1 MEKKLVLAIEKLTAI
16 EEFARDL
23 REYLESSLD
32 VSKDVSAPSPT
43 KVEEKPVKEVVK
55 AVEEPVQEDD
65 LQSAIDEYGLNDLSL
80 AEIKEFLDSATSP
93 VEYNKKAK
101 KVETL
106 VPILAKAIIDGLIPL
121 DDDEEAEEEVAEEDD
136 EEVEVPT
143 EEEDEEDLTVAD
155 IEKMTLKELL
165 ELASE
170 NELEVPVKIKKDV
183 KAVRELII
191 ETFFADEDTEEEVE
205 EEETEEYSEEEDT
218 VDISP
223 ERKEAEAKIAG
234 EIEQKYGAKKLTI
247 KHMKDFLKKYYNGKA
262 ECKDCKGCKDNEVI
276 ACYTQLK
283 QNFVDDSGDVMGEG
297 EAYERDGEVYCC
309 GTPCDADPDDD
320 SACICQICGEQWDLS
335 EE

>member
-1 MEKKLVLAIEKLTAI
+1 M
-16 EEFARDL
+16 

-43 KVEEKPVKEVVK
+43 KVEEKPVVKEEK
-55 AVEEPVQEDD
+55 AVAPVAKEEPD
-65 LQSAIDEYGLNDLSL
+65 LQSVIDEYGLNDLSL

-101 KVETL
+101 KAETL

-136 EEVEVPT
+136 EEEVPA
-143 EEEDEEDLTVAD
+143 EEDEEDLTVAD

-170 NELEVPVKIKKDV
+170 NELEVPAKIKKDV

-218 VDISP
+218 VYISP

-234 EIEQKYGAKKLTI
+234 EIEKQYGLKKLTI

-276 ACYTQLK
+276 ACYTQMK

-309 GTPCDADPDDD
+309 GTPCDVDPDDD
-320 SACICQICGEQWDLS
+320 TTVVCTICTNEWDLS
-335 EE
+335 DEE

>member
-32 VSKDVSAPSPT
+32 VSKKEVSAPSPA

-65 LQSAIDEYGLNDLSL
+65 LQSVIDEYGLNDLSL

-93 VEYNKKAK
+93 VEYSKKAK
-101 KVETL
+101 KAETL

-121 DDDEEAEEEVAEEDD
+121 DDDEEAEEVAEEEEE
-136 EEVEVPT
+136 EEVPA
-143 EEEDEEDLTVAD
+143 EDEEDLTVAD

-170 NELEVPVKIKKDV
+170 NELEVPAKIKKDV

-205 EEETEEYSEEEDT
+205 EEETEEYSKEEDT
-218 VDISP
+218 VDISS

-234 EIEQKYGAKKLTI
+234 EIEKQYGLKKLTI

-283 QNFVDDSGDVMGEG
+283 QNFVDDSGDVMNEG
-297 EAYERDGEVYCC
+297 EAYERDGEIYCC

-320 SACICQICGEQWDLS
+320 STCTCQICGEQWDLS

>member
-32 VSKDVSAPSPT
+32 VSKDVSAPSST

-101 KVETL
+101 KAETL

-121 DDDEEAEEEVAEEDD
+121 DDDEEETAEEEVEE
-136 EEVEVPT
+136 EEEAPA
-143 EEEDEEDLTVAD
+143 EEDEEDITVED

-165 ELASE
+165 ELASD
-170 NELEVPVKIKKDV
+170 NELNVPAKIKKDV

-191 ETFFADEDTEEEVE
+191 ETFFADEEEA

-297 EAYERDGEVYCC
+297 EAYERDGEIYCC

-320 SACICQICGEQWDLS
+320 STVVCTICGEQWDLS